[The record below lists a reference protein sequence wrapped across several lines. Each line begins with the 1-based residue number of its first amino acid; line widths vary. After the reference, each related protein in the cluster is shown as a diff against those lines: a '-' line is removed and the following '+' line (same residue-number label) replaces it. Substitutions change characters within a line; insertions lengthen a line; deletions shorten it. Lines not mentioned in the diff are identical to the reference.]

1 MKSRAALLVILLAAC
16 KTPPEVRDQTNPADA
31 YRTFRGAIAREN
43 IDLEWKVLG
52 QGFRQRM
59 GLRSRGDWADAR
71 ATILSGG
78 IALTAIKRSKVGDV
92 VAQEDGRFLV
102 NVRLPLGLRAKVWMR
117 PQAVLRI
124 RTKGD
129 DVPIYDVLDG
139 GLVLMAGEEF
149 LGIRVPDWVLEELEG
164 GQIESISA
172 QVEWFIDDLETP

>member
-1 MKSRAALLVILLAAC
+1 MILLVAASTLTAC
-16 KTPPEVRDQTNPADA
+16 KTPPDIRDQSNPGDA

-52 QGFRQRM
+52 QAFRKRM

-78 IALTAIKRSKVGDV
+78 IALTAIKRSSVGDMETL
-92 VAQEDGRFLV
+92 EDGRILI
-102 NVRLPLGLRAKVWMR
+102 NVKLPLGYRAKVWMR

-124 RTKGD
+124 QTKGD
-129 DVPIYDVLDG
+129 EVPIYETLAG
-139 GLVLMAGEEF
+139 GLEIVPGEDF
-149 LGIRVPDWVLEELEG
+149 LGVRVPDWVIEEVAD